1 VWIILD
7 RNLQNIVCESDSQ
20 ICINAI
26 SMSSSKPHGEYMD
39 LFRMLKRK
47 QSVFP
52 VLHLIGFTSLKNAF
66 FFFLFFFFV
75 ILMLVVALR
84 VLSMLS

>member
-1 VWIILD
+1 MWEILD
-7 RNLQNIVCESDSQ
+7 KNLQNIVCESDSQ

-52 VLHLIGFTSLKNAF
+52 VLHLIGFTTSLKNAF
-66 FFFLFFFFV
+66 FFFFFV